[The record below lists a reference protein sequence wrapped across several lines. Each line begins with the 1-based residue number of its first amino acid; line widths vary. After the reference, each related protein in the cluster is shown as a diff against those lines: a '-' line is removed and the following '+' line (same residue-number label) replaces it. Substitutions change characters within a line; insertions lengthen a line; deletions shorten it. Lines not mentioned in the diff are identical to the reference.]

1 MIDKLD
7 NPDQIWQ
14 TALGDLQLQLTGATY
29 NTWLGRTSLVAYED
43 GVFTVGVH
51 NEHAKE
57 WLENRLQTMIL
68 RTLDGLVGRPVEIRF
83 VIQEQAS
90 GNDQPAPVSTS
101 PITTMETTDEERNG
115 LSAAPRPFVLPAM
128 PDMKE
133 IGWYPVT
140 SYESSFWRPLLGRVA
155 WAIWEI
161 IREGDHRKE
170 KSEWTPDQRW
180 TAPSLAGQIGC
191 GKQAVAGVNRSNGD
205 GQLHH
210 HGGGFDRLVAH
221 EIGQVKRQGTE
232 PHVIYVVSV
241 RTRLPLLCPAQ
252 VKQLADVLQVRHD
265 RWLDAHGFDA
275 RDWFEAI

>member
-1 MIDKLD
+1 MIDRLD

-14 TALGDLQLQLTGATY
+14 AALGELQLQLTGATF
-29 NTWLGRTSLVAYED
+29 NTWLARSNLLAYED

-51 NEHAKE
+51 NDHAKE
-57 WLENRLQTMIL
+57 WLENRLQTMVL
-68 RTLDGLVGRPVEIRF
+68 RTLDGIVGRPVAVRF
-83 VIQEQAS
+83 VVQEHA
-90 GNDQPAPVSTS
+90 NDLAPSVLRSS
-101 PITTMETTDEERNG
+101 ITTTGAEPAEP
-115 LSAAPRPFVLPAM
+115 AAPRPFVPVEFNTHEA
-128 PDMKE
+128 
-133 IGWYPVT
+133 GWFPI
-140 SYESSFWRPLLGRVA
+140 SAYESSFWRPLLGRVG

-170 KSEWTPDQRW
+170 KGEWTPDQRW
-180 TAPSLAGQIGC
+180 TAPTLAGQINC
-191 GKQAVAGVNRSNGD
+191 GKQAVTGVNRSNGD

-210 HGGGFDRLVAH
+210 HGGGFDRLVMH
-221 EIGQVKRQGTE
+221 EIGKVSRQGVE

-275 RDWFEAI
+275 RDWFEAQ